1 MSYVEMLPEVR
12 ALSRVEKLR
21 LIQVLAE
28 DLAQA
33 EELSPFVA
41 GQFYPLSSPDRAYDA
56 AAVLL
61 RELQMEFDACFY
73 RSRSEFDVRPK
84 QTLVSPA

>member
-1 MSYVEMLPEVR
+1 MSFVEMLPEVR
-12 ALSRVEKLR
+12 ALSRIDKLR

-33 EELSPFVA
+33 EESTPFAA
-41 GQFYPLSSPDRAYDA
+41 GQTYPLWSPDRAYDA

-61 RELQMEFDACFY
+61 RELEAE
-73 RSRSEFDVRPK
+73 RTRP
-84 QTLVSPA
+84 